1 MPMKAMKAAKAV
13 APPRRRRSTNAMKV
27 PKAMKAMKAA
37 PPKRRRSTKAMPVP
51 KTPAKP
57 KAKAKAKNDAKT
69 KDGTIKVPF
78 MGTGTTMMP
87 DYARNA
93 PGPPVDMAG
102 GALPQ
107 VVLRQSWHIDTCNV
121 PEIWIDAAL
130 LSQRAALPG
139 DKILFKVFKLD

>member
-1 MPMKAMKAAKAV
+1 MK
-13 APPRRRRSTNAMKV
+13 AMKV

-37 PPKRRRSTKAMPVP
+37 PPKRRRSTKAMRVWPG
-51 KTPAKP
+51 P
-57 KAKAKAKNDAKT
+57 KAAAQRAAQANNDAKT

-87 DYARNA
+87 DNARNA

-107 VVLRQSWHIDTCNV
+107 VVLQQSWHIDTRNV

>member
-1 MPMKAMKAAKAV
+1 MK
-13 APPRRRRSTNAMKV
+13 AMKV

-37 PPKRRRSTKAMPVP
+37 PPKRRQTKDGTI
-51 KTPAKP
+51 KAKP
-57 KAKAKAKNDAKT
+57 KANAMNDAKT
-69 KDGTIKVPF
+69 KDGTIKMPF

-87 DYARNA
+87 DYARKA
-93 PGPPVDMAG
+93 PDPPVDMAG

-107 VVLRQSWHIDTCNV
+107 VVLQQSWHIDTRNV
-121 PEIWIDAAL
+121 PEIWVDAAL